1 MLSFLRETMKK
12 PAPRD
17 LSLTERI
24 VSAALGVFVGIYG
37 YGQILRG
44 RIIYKNRQGLDM
56 PALFVIILGG
66 LFLLA
71 AVFPWA
77 WLHFLWDD
85 GKKRK
90 RLH

>member
-1 MLSFLRETMKK
+1 MKK
-12 PAPRD
+12 PPRKD
-17 LSLTERI
+17 LSLTERL
-24 VSAALGVFVGIYG
+24 VCALVGVFFDLYG

-44 RIIYKNRQGLDM
+44 RIIYKNWRGLDM

-77 WLHFLWDD
+77 RLHFLWDD
-85 GKKRK
+85 GKKK